1 MGGGSCWVMGQGSWV
16 NEGSWLMGGSW
27 VMGDGSMGDWPWAWR
42 STAGR
47 RSGPGAFGALPLLAG
62 AFGASEAGAF
72 GALHATSAPA
82 PSAQ

>member
-1 MGGGSCWVMGQGSWV
+1 MGQGSWV
-16 NEGSWLMGGSW
+16 NEGLCLMGGSW

-62 AFGASEAGAF
+62 AFGASDGRLRRTACHPLPGAF
-72 GALHATSAPA
+72 GAVRIDS
-82 PSAQ
+82 

>member
-1 MGGGSCWVMGQGSWV
+1 MGQGSWGS
-16 NEGSWLMGGSW
+16 EGLWLMGGSW

-62 AFGASEAGAF
+62 RRSAHRRAGAF

>member
-1 MGGGSCWVMGQGSWV
+1 MGQGSWV
-16 NEGSWLMGGSW
+16 NEGLWLMGGSW

-62 AFGASEAGAF
+62 AFGASEGGRLRRTARHLRPGAF
-72 GALHATSAPA
+72 GAVRIDS
-82 PSAQ
+82 

>member
-1 MGGGSCWVMGQGSWV
+1 
-16 NEGSWLMGGSW
+16 
-27 VMGDGSMGDWPWAWR
+27 MGDGSMGDWPWAWR

-72 GALHATSAPA
+72 GALTARHLRPGAFGAVRIDS
-82 PSAQ
+82 